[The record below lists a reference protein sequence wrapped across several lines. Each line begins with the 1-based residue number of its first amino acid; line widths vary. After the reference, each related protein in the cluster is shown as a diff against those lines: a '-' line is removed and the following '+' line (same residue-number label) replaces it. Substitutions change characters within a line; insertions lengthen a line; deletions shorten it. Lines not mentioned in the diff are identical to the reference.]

1 MVPMQ
6 LIVYSAFL
14 REKLHRCRYSER
26 DIYLECTDCFPT
38 RMDLSSKRAL
48 QEMAEDYRKI
58 YGDQSSR
65 MEEFLRKWP
74 EGMEV
79 EAFRRQISKINRT
92 LREGLEDETQLPFYF
107 GHDGREIR
115 RQEARGQDREKQDPF

>member
-79 EAFRRQISKINRT
+79 EAFRRQ
-92 LREGLEDETQLPFYF
+92 LPFYF